1 MADDLLFSTLDVSP
15 EVSSKSDLSS
25 NSKTGDSSQ
34 PSDFKRIFSEQV
46 SLRDTIAKNSR
57 PKQSEENDSSP
68 AGLTD
73 NEELATAENGSLEE
87 GIEGDIGKT
96 LPSLTVHDRALEIGR
111 VILTTAR
118 PMVNDSSLSEFVR
131 RQGQPDKAIEME
143 MAQTAKHPESNTTSK
158 QSEIGVPGQFNGLTL
173 EVKFN
178 PESKGTSPAS
188 QDINAASQG
197 INAAQLSREA
207 EQFINNGAKRKL
219 PSEVPTA
226 HLINHNLLGINRSSP
241 ELINE
246 ARLNL
251 AGGLSRVGTESQIG
265 VEKINEEQL
274 LNRATGQKA
283 KMVDGLGLDKGI
295 KPARDFADQ
304 QHIDDEIEFS
314 KRGEV
319 GIGDKSEVKL
329 GDKGPRPNPFES
341 VKAFA
346 ARDFNNPLA
355 DAHHQTPLESN
366 EILPSNPAEA
376 RRAAALLVQ
385 DLSQDVDVKPRIMVK
400 EFSNFGEMLTSKA
413 EIRDGFLRTEQY
425 ANWSQRFGEVL
436 GQRLSLAIN
445 NGSWNVKLNL
455 HPSSLGHIDI
465 SLDIGEKG
473 IEGQINS
480 NDSVARQLLQDSL
493 PKLRATL
500 AELYDQQES
509 INLSLGDKEKSGSD
523 SEKPDNSLEV
533 AIDLLA
539 EEFALEDGQGASI
552 NGLDVFV

>member
-57 PKQSEENDSSP
+57 AKQSEENDSSS
-68 AGLTD
+68 ADLSD
-73 NEELATAENGSLEE
+73 NQELATAENGSLEE

-131 RQGQPDKAIEME
+131 RQGQPDKAIGME
-143 MAQTAKHPESNTTSK
+143 MAETAKHPELNTTSK
-158 QSEIGVPGQFNGLTL
+158 QSEIGMPGQFNGLAL
-173 EVKFN
+173 EAKFN
-178 PESKGTSPAS
+178 PESMGTSPAS
-188 QDINAASQG
+188 QDINAAQHSK
-197 INAAQLSREA
+197 EA

-219 PSEVPTA
+219 LSEVPTA

-241 ELINE
+241 ERINE

-265 VEKINEEQL
+265 AEKTNEEQL

-319 GIGDKSEVKL
+319 GIGEKSEVKL
-329 GDKGPRPNPFES
+329 GDKGPRPNSFES

-346 ARDFNNPLA
+346 ARDFNNPLV
-355 DAHHQTPLESN
+355 DVNHQIPLESN

-376 RRAAALLVQ
+376 RRAAALVVQ

-509 INLSLGDKEKSGSD
+509 INLSLGDKEKSGSE

-539 EEFALEDGQGASI
+539 EEFALEDGRGASI